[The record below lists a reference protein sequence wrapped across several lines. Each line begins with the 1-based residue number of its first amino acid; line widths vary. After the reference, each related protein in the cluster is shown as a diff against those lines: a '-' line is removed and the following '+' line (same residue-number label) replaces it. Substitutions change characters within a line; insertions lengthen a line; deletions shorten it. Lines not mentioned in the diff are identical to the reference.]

1 MILFEYFERCI
12 SLFVLFVYFF
22 QRRNGESFDF
32 QDDLYMRI
40 NKMLYVLKDIG
51 YIYIGNSVWFFK

>member
-12 SLFVLFVYFF
+12 SLFVLCVYFF

-40 NKMLYVLKDIG
+40 NKMLYVMKDIG